1 MTFMVHPA
9 HGATDVS
16 PSEVA
21 TLEKNGWTVSTHEA
35 EMARKGKGPVM
46 TVDGPEPKKRMGR
59 PSKAKE

>member
-35 EMARKGKGPVM
+35 EMALKGKGPVA
-46 TVDGPEPKKRMGR
+46 EPVAIKRMGR
-59 PSKAKE
+59 PPKAKE